1 MKPVTIYVKQTCPYC
16 INAKRLLEHKGVMYT
31 EFDVTKMS
39 ETELEEVA
47 AKTNHYRTVPKIF
60 IGDTFIGGFDNLN
73 KLDREGKLDEML
85 SA

>member
-16 INAKRLLEHKGVMYT
+16 INTKLLLEHKGVMYT
-31 EFDVTKMS
+31 EFDVAKMS
-39 ETELEEVA
+39 EAELEEVA
-47 AKTNHYRTVPKIF
+47 VKTNHYRTVPKIF